1 MLSAKVNNLF
11 HIDKYIL
18 HFIEIILLSPSHT
31 SALWLFK
38 ILHDRF
44 MAFRNRVFHN
54 ESICWNKNRV
64 TEIHNEIIE
73 VIGCINKDMPNWL
86 AQLDRVPAVSSDI
99 IQIMDW
105 KN

>member
-1 MLSAKVNNLF
+1 M
-11 HIDKYIL
+11 
-18 HFIEIILLSPSHT
+18 
-31 SALWLFK
+31 
-38 ILHDRF
+38 
-44 MAFRNRVFHN
+44 
-54 ESICWNKNRV
+54 NRV

-73 VIGCINKDMPNWL
+73 VIGWINKDMPNWL